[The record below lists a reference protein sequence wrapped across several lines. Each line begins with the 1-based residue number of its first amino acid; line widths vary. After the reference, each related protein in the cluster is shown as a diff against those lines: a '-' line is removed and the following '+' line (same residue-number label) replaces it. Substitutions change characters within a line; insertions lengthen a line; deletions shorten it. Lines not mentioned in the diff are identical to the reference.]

1 MRSLLNLT
9 TWIGEVR
16 FVALLLLAGCGSLTS
31 EPRFIVD
38 LPNEQGISSV
48 FFASEQDNGQYC
60 VYEQKVNGQNDLT
73 LRELDRSQATLL
85 TSRSVSRADL
95 ISASLAELGDTGTVF
110 SIGSYAIFPG
120 GVTCALTGSSWVAIR
135 KTIIGKAAGGI
146 ALLSCALTGALFASA
161 TIVQNRAEQRLT
173 ADIDNLIDNKAH
185 RGTGDIKRT
194 SKDVLSWLVSENST
208 PCEKK

>member
-1 MRSLLNLT
+1 M
-9 TWIGEVR
+9 R
-16 FVALLLLAGCGSLTS
+16 FVVLLLLAGCGSLAS

-38 LPNEQGISSV
+38 QPNEQGLASV

-60 VYEQKVNGQNDLT
+60 IYEQTVNGENNLT
-73 LRELDRSQATLL
+73 LQKLDRSQATLL

-95 ISASLAELGDTGTVF
+95 ISASLAEHGDTGTVF

-120 GVTCALTGSSWVAIR
+120 GFTCALTGGPWIALR
-135 KTIIGKAAGGI
+135 KTRVGKVAGGV
-146 ALLSCALTGALFASA
+146 ALLSCSLTGALFASA
-161 TIVQNRAEQRLT
+161 TIVRNRAEQRLT
-173 ADIDNLIDNKAH
+173 ADIDNLIDNRAH
-185 RGTGDIKRT
+185 RGTGDVKRT